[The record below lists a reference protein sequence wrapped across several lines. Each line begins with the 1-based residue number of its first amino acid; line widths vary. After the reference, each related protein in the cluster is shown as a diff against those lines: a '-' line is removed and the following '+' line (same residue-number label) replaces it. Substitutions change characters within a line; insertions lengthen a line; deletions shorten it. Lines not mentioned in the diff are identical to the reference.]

1 MRILRLTNQLSV
13 TCIFPK
19 QLSIEIRIHVFRDMS
34 RLFFRCVLRILPP
47 DDSKSQCQLGMKF
60 GCHPK
65 YAKNL
70 LQVAKELDLDVIG
83 VRYVNKNVAVILFYN
98 LM

>member
-1 MRILRLTNQLSV
+1 M
-13 TCIFPK
+13 
-19 QLSIEIRIHVFRDMS
+19 EIKIHVFQDMS
-34 RLFFRCVLRILPP
+34 CLIFRCVLRILPP

-83 VRYVNKNVAVILFYN
+83 VRYVNKNWSFIL
-98 LM
+98 